1 MQLEENDVHLWLV
14 DLQTVERTR
23 VDDYLALMSDDER
36 ERNGRY
42 RFAEGRFTDAVTR
55 ALARTVLSRY
65 VDLPPTAWHFS
76 RGEHGKPEID
86 MPGLEQPLRFNLSHS
101 RGYVVCAVTLRRDIG
116 VDVEW
121 TERANALE
129 EIAGRFFS
137 AAEVAAFSALAECQK
152 KRRFFDYWTLKEAYM
167 KACGEGISLGL
178 GNFSFQLPDDGRI
191 AIAFGEALQGDPA
204 QWQFWL
210 GDVAADHR
218 LAVALRAPTDTE
230 IRLRLFDTVPLKDGV
245 VERNGVCGD
254 RFSGSA

>member
-1 MQLEENDVHLWLV
+1 MQLEENDVHLWLTDLKTV
-14 DLQTVERTR
+14 DRIR
-23 VDDYLALMSDDER
+23 ADDYLALMSDDER
-36 ERNGRY
+36 ERNSRY
-42 RFAEGRFTDAVTR
+42 RFADSRFTDAVTR

-65 VDLPPTAWHFS
+65 VDLPPTAWRFS

-86 MPGLEQPLRFNLSHS
+86 VPGLARPLRFNLSHS
-101 RGYVVCAVTLRRDIG
+101 KGFVVCAVTPGRDVG

-137 AAEVAAFSALAECQK
+137 AAEVTAFSALAEGQK

-167 KACGEGISLGL
+167 KASGEGISLGL
-178 GNFSFQLPDDGRI
+178 GNFSFQLPDDGPI
-191 AIAFGEALQGDPA
+191 AIAFGDTLRDDPA

-218 LAVALRAPTDTE
+218 LAVALRAPVDAET
-230 IRLRLFDTVPLKDGV
+230 RLRLFDTVPLEEGV
-245 VERNGVCGD
+245 VERKGFCASPL
-254 RFSGSA
+254 SGFA